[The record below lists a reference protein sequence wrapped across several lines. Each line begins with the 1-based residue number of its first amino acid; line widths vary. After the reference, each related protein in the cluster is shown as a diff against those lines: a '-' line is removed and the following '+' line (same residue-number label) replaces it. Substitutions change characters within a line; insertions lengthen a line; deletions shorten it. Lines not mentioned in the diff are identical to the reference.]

1 MKDLAILEKLCTA
14 IGVSGEE
21 DAVRA
26 VILQEIE
33 PLADSVEIT
42 PLGNIIAFKKGKNRA
57 AKKLMLCAHMD
68 EVGFVITNITEEGF
82 LKFKT
87 VGGVRPEVLSGRA
100 VLVNGK
106 TPGVICAKPVH
117 LMKGDEFE
125 KPVPVE
131 ELSID
136 IGASSREEA
145 ETAVQIGDNA
155 SFVPFFESSR
165 GTVKAKS
172 LDDRAGCFVLIELMK
187 TELEYDTYFVFS
199 VQEEIGLRGGGTA
212 AYIVEPDAAIVLEG
226 TTAGDIAGVEP
237 VDAVCKLGGGAAVSF
252 IDRRTIFT
260 KAFFKR
266 ALELGR
272 ENNIP
277 CQPKTAS
284 AGGNDAGSIHVT
296 KSGVKTVTLAVP
308 CRYIHGPVAIAS
320 EADIENTVKLTALLM
335 AEIAGG
341 RTV

>member
-1 MKDLAILEKLCTA
+1 MKDMGILEKLCTA
-14 IGVSGEE
+14 VGVSGEE

-26 VILQEIE
+26 LILKEIE
-33 PLADSVEIT
+33 PFADSVEIT
-42 PLGNIIAFKKGKNRA
+42 PLGNIIAFKKGEKRA

-68 EVGFVITNITEEGF
+68 EVGFVITNITEDGF
-82 LKFKT
+82 LKFQT

-131 ELSID
+131 RLSID
-136 IGASSREEA
+136 IGASTREEA
-145 ETAVQIGDNA
+145 ETCVQIGDNA

-172 LDDRAGCFVLIELMK
+172 LDDRAGCFILIELMK
-187 TELEYDTYFVFS
+187 SALEFDTWFVFS
-199 VQEEIGLRGGGTA
+199 VQEEIGLRGAGTA
-212 AYIVEPDAAIVLEG
+212 AYLVEPDAAIVLEG
-226 TTAGDIAGVEP
+226 TTAGDIVGVDP
-237 VDAVCKLGGGAAVSF
+237 INAVCRLGGGAAVSF
-252 IDRRTIFT
+252 IDKRTIFT
-260 KAFFKR
+260 KAFFRR

-272 ENNIP
+272 ENGIP

-284 AGGNDAGSIHVT
+284 AGGNDAGSIHVS
-296 KSGVKTVTLAVP
+296 KAGVKIVALAVP
-308 CRYIHGPVAIAS
+308 CRYIHGPVALAS
-320 EADIENTVKLTALLM
+320 EADIESTMRLTALLM
-335 AEIAGG
+335 AEISGG
-341 RTV
+341 RTA